1 MANSSVFMADVF
13 TIIGRTLM
21 NIGLPWNEDF
31 PLLGFL
37 TNIVAAKTTL
47 KVNAVSYTHLTLPTG
62 DLV

>member
-1 MANSSVFMADVF
+1 
-13 TIIGRTLM
+13 M

-47 KVNAVSYTHLTLPTG
+47 KVNVLQVFVCLSTGFSEILTLPHNP
-62 DLV
+62 